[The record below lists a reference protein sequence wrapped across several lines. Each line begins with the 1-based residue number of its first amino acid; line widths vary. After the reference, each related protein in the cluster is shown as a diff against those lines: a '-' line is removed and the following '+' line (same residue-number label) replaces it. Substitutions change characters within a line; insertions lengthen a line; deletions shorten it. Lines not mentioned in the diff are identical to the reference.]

1 MAVLAVLQ
9 SVVVAALTAI
19 AFGIMAIQL
28 RRLTLLIAT
37 GTAGDEVLTDA
48 PGERALKLVSF
59 SLGHR
64 KLKEDA
70 GAGILHVVFL
80 YGFFVLGI
88 GHLEVLLEGLTSFLV
103 AFGGRPFAY
112 ARVLP
117 GGLTAAYHLS
127 QDVFAAAVLVAS
139 AVALARRFAGRPA
152 RLLPRSADGER
163 VLWFLVALY
172 VTFFL
177 LAGPSL
183 LLRQRTAGA
192 ASFSLAQPVTSL
204 VAGAFASLATP
215 ALEAMRGLGFWAH
228 TLVFLGFAA
237 YLPTTKH
244 MHLVFAW
251 PNLYFFRRE
260 RCGLPPRIDFEK
272 TEKFGIDRVQE
283 LPWKSLLDSLACT
296 ECGRCNAVC
305 PAHATGKPLQ
315 PMKVL
320 HDVKVN
326 LRDHNA
332 ADILR
337 FRDARGRPLPG
348 KADEEAAFTPRTP
361 LVSEAAIDRARPGAV
376 RADGGYVQVDGQVHL
391 DELWACTTC
400 AACVQ
405 ACPVLIDSVP
415 GTLVG
420 LRQSLVMM
428 ESRFPQEATSA
439 FKGLETKGNPWG
451 LGPDRRMEW
460 AEGLDVPLMS
470 EQGGREVEY
479 LLWVG
484 CAGATDPRARKTN
497 QALVRILKAAGVD
510 FATLGPEERCTG
522 DPARR
527 LGNEYV
533 FAQLASENVETLK
546 SYRFRKILV
555 TCPHCLNSLGKEYR
569 EHGGSYTVVHHSQL
583 LSELLAAG
591 RIPLAPAEG
600 PGLAP
605 GADPGLELARGSGEL
620 VTFHDPCY
628 LARYSDGVEPPR
640 ELLSRIGVKA
650 VEMAQSG
657 KSGFCCGA
665 GGGRIFLEERIGRRV
680 NVERTEQ
687 ALATGAS
694 TVAVGCPFCMTM
706 MTDGTKAKGVDE
718 QVKVKDLAELVAER
732 LKHS

>member
-9 SVVVAALTAI
+9 SVLVAALSAM
-19 AFGIMAIQL
+19 AFGFMALQL
-28 RRLTLLIAT
+28 RRLAHLIAS
-37 GTAGDEVLTDA
+37 GTPGDEVLTDA
-48 PGERALKLVSF
+48 PGERASKLVSF

-64 KLKEDA
+64 KVREDL
-70 GAGILHVVFL
+70 GAGVLHAIFL
-80 YGFFVLGI
+80 FGFFVLGV
-88 GHLEVLLEGLTSFLV
+88 GHLEVLMEGVTSFLV
-103 AFGGRPFAY
+103 AFGGRPFMY
-112 ARVLP
+112 DSVLSA
-117 GGLTAAYHLS
+117 GLTAAYHMS
-127 QDVFAAAVLVAS
+127 QDVFAAAVLVA
-139 AVALARRFAGRPA
+139 AAIALARRFAGRPA
-152 RLLPRSADGER
+152 RLLPRSADGENI
-163 VLWFLVALY
+163 LWFLLALY

-183 LLRQRTAGA
+183 LLRQRAAGA
-192 ASFSLAQPVTSL
+192 AAFSLAQPVTSL
-204 VAGAFASLATP
+204 VAGTYGALGTP
-215 ALEAMRGLGFWAH
+215 AVEALRALGFWAH

-260 RCGLPPRIDFEK
+260 RYGLPPRVDFEK
-272 TEKFGIDRVQE
+272 TETFGIGAVQE
-283 LPWKSLLDSLACT
+283 LPWKSLLDSFACT
-296 ECGRCNAVC
+296 ECGRCNTVC

-320 HDVKVN
+320 RDIKLN
-326 LRDHNA
+326 LRDH
-332 ADILR
+332 
-337 FRDARGRPLPG
+337 
-348 KADEEAAFTPRTP
+348 KAP
-361 LVSEAAIDRARPGAV
+361 LVSEAEIDRSRPGVV
-376 RADGGYVQVDGQVHL
+376 REDGGYVQVDGQVHV

-415 GTLVG
+415 GTLIG
-420 LRQSLVMM
+420 LRQGLVMM
-428 ESRFPQEATSA
+428 ESRFPQEATNA

-497 QALVRILKAAGVD
+497 QALARILKAAGVD
-510 FATLGPEERCTG
+510 FATLGTEERCTG

-533 FAQLASENVETLK
+533 FSQLAQENVETLK
-546 SYRFRKILV
+546 PYRFRKVLV
-555 TCPHCLNSLGKEYR
+555 TCPHCLNSLGKDYR
-569 EHGGSYTVVHHSQL
+569 EHGGSYSVVHHSQL

-591 RIPLAPAEG
+591 RIPLD
-600 PGLAP
+600 LAKTS
-605 GADPGLELARGSGEL
+605 DEL

-628 LARYSDGVEPPR
+628 LARYNDTVEPPR
-640 ELLSRIGVKA
+640 EVLTRIGVKP
-650 VEMAQSG
+650 VEMANSG
-657 KSGFCCGA
+657 KNGFCCGA
-665 GGGRIFLEERIGRRV
+665 GGGRIFLEERIGKRV

-687 ALATGAS
+687 ALATGAK

-732 LKHS
+732 LRTQAS

>member
-9 SVVVAALTAI
+9 SVLVAALTAI
-19 AFGIMAIQL
+19 AFGFMLLQL
-28 RRLTLLIAT
+28 RRLALLIAS
-37 GTAGDEVLTDA
+37 GTPGDEVLTDA
-48 PGERALKLVSF
+48 PGERVSKLVSF

-64 KLKEDA
+64 KVKEDP
-70 GAGILHVVFL
+70 GAGILHAIFL

-88 GHLEVLLEGLTSFLV
+88 GHLEVLLEGMTSFLL
-103 AFGGRPFAY
+103 ALGGRPFTY
-112 ARVLP
+112 ERLLP
-117 GGLTAAYHLS
+117 AGLTAAYHAS
-127 QDVFAAAVLVAS
+127 QDGFAAAVLVA
-139 AVALARRFAGRPA
+139 AAIALARRFAGRPA

-163 VLWFLVALY
+163 ILWFLLALY

-183 LLRQRTAGA
+183 LLRQRASA
-192 ASFSLAQPVTSL
+192 AAAFSLAQPVTSL
-204 VAGAFASLATP
+204 VAAAFAALRTP
-215 ALEAMRGLGFWAH
+215 EVEALRALGFWAH

-260 RCGLPPRIDFEK
+260 RYGLPPRIDFEK
-272 TEKFGIDRVQE
+272 AEKFGVDRVEE
-283 LPWKSLLDSLACT
+283 LPWKSLLDSFACT

-320 HDVKVN
+320 RDVKLN
-326 LRDHNA
+326 LRD
-332 ADILR
+332 R
-337 FRDARGRPLPG
+337 
-348 KADEEAAFTPRTP
+348 KAPM
-361 LVSEAAIDRARPGAV
+361 VSEAEIDRSRPGVV
-376 RADGGYVQVDGQVHL
+376 REDGGYARLDGQVHL

-428 ESRFPQEATSA
+428 DGHFPQEATNA

-470 EQGGREVEY
+470 ELGGREVEY

-510 FATLGPEERCTG
+510 FATLGSQERCTG

-533 FAQLASENVETLK
+533 FAQLASENVATLTA
-546 SYRFRKILV
+546 YRFRKILV

-591 RIPLAPAEG
+591 RIPLD
-600 PGLAP
+600 LAKTS
-605 GADPGLELARGSGEL
+605 DEL

-628 LARYSDGVEPPR
+628 LARYNDGVEPPR
-640 ELLSRIGVKA
+640 DVLERIGVKA
-650 VEMAQSG
+650 VEMAQSR
-657 KSGFCCGA
+657 KNGFCCGA
-665 GGGRIFLEERIGRRV
+665 GGGRIFLEERIGKRV

-687 ALATGAS
+687 ALATGAK

-732 LKHS
+732 LRLGAS

>member
-9 SVVVAALTAI
+9 SVLVAALATI
-19 AFGIMAIQL
+19 AFGFMALQL
-28 RRLTLLIAT
+28 RGLWRLIAS
-37 GTAGDEVLTDA
+37 GAPGDEVLTDA
-48 PGERALKLVSF
+48 PGERLGTVLALSF
-59 SLGHR
+59 GHR
-64 KLKEDA
+64 KVKEDA
-70 GAGILHVVFL
+70 AAGLLHAIFL
-80 YGFFVLGI
+80 YGFFVLGV
-88 GHLEVLLEGLTSFLV
+88 GHLEVLLEGATSFLT

-112 ARVLP
+112 DLVLP
-117 GGLTAAYHLS
+117 AGPLAAYHLS
-127 QDVFAAAVLVAS
+127 QDLFAAAVLVA
-139 AVALARRFAGRPA
+139 AALALARRFAGRPA

-163 VLWFLVALY
+163 ILWFLVALY
-172 VTFFL
+172 ATFFL

-183 LLRQRTAGA
+183 LLRQRAAGGA
-192 ASFSLAQPVTSL
+192 AFSLAQPATSL
-204 VAGAFASLATP
+204 VAIGFASLATP

-237 YLPTTKH
+237 YVPTTKH

-260 RCGLPPRIDFEK
+260 RYGLPPRIDFEK
-272 TEKFGIDRVQE
+272 TEKFGVDQVGE
-283 LPWKSLLDSLACT
+283 LPWKSLLDSFACT
-296 ECGRCNAVC
+296 ECGRCNSVC
-305 PAHATGKPLQ
+305 PAHATGKPLM

-320 HDVKVN
+320 HDVKLN
-326 LRDHNA
+326 LRDRKHA
-332 ADILR
+332 
-337 FRDARGRPLPG
+337 
-348 KADEEAAFTPRTP
+348 T
-361 LVSEAAIDRARPGAV
+361 LVSEAEIDRSRSGVV
-376 RADGGYVQVDGQVHL
+376 RDDGGYLQVEGQVHL

-415 GTLVG
+415 GTLVA
-420 LRQSLVMM
+420 LRQGQVMM
-428 ESRFPQEATSA
+428 DGRFPQEATNA

-460 AEGLDVPLMS
+460 AEGLGVPLMS
-470 EQGGREVEY
+470 ELGGREVEY

-510 FATLGPEERCTG
+510 FATLGSEERCTG

-533 FAQLASENVETLK
+533 FAQLATENVETLK
-546 SYRFRKILV
+546 PYRFRKILV

-569 EHGGSYTVVHHSQL
+569 EHGGSYSVVHHSQL

-591 RIPLAPAEG
+591 RVPLD
-600 PGLAP
+600 LAKST
-605 GADPGLELARGSGEL
+605 DEL

-628 LARYSDGVEPPR
+628 LARYNDTVEAPR
-640 ELLSRIGVKA
+640 EVLGRIGVKS
-650 VEMAQSG
+650 VEMSQSR

-665 GGGRIFLEERIGRRV
+665 GGGRIFLEERIGTRV

-732 LKHS
+732 LQQPAGGLGGATHPPEQEKT